1 MLKHVLV
8 PLDGS
13 NLAVDALD
21 VAKSIVAPDCL
32 ITLVTAVQIPVV
44 PIYAVEPMA
53 IVDPSGTTTVEDI
66 YREMKDYLDR
76 IAAGLRAQGFNPSVR
91 VAVGEPSQ
99 IILQIA
105 NETNADLIIM
115 STHGRSGLGRWLFG
129 SVANEV
135 LSASSRPVLVVPS
148 RNMKKHSEQS
158 TEAHA
163 VP

>member
-13 NLAVDALD
+13 DLAVAALD
-21 VAKSIVAPDCL
+21 VAKSIVEPDCL
-32 ITLVTAVQIPVV
+32 ITLVTAVQIPIV
-44 PIYAVEPMA
+44 PIYAVEPMVM
-53 IVDPSGTTTVEDI
+53 VDPTGTTTVEDI
-66 YREMKDYLDR
+66 YRDMKTYLDG
-76 IAAGLRAQGFNPSVR
+76 IAASLRDEGYNPVVR

-99 IILQIA
+99 IILKIA
-105 NETNADLIIM
+105 DETHADLIIM

-135 LSASSRPVLVVPS
+135 LCASTHPVLVVPS
-148 RNMKKHSEQS
+148 RNMKKHIEH
-158 TEAHA
+158 TAEAHT